1 MSINKSGPNK
11 ILVHNCSIV
20 LLGFCYFEYQDLKE
34 EKNMAEVACLTD
46 QEKRIERG
54 EGQLSPRLRINKFL
68 SKFRDQ
74 VPRIDIERAVL
85 ITESMAQTEQHPMN
99 IRKAKAL
106 HHIFNNIDVVIEDNE
121 LIVGTCGGAGRHS
134 ILFPE
139 LRGPWFEKALRGA
152 QEGKGYRISDEDIQV
167 IKEKVIP
174 YWKGKSAHE
183 RYLAML
189 PSDTK
194 EIIYGDGDW
203 GSAGLLQDNA
213 NINATLNWAGNYQK
227 IIDRGLLNI
236 KREMEDRLSQIPD
249 NDYTK
254 MAFLQSSIIVCD
266 GLIDYAKRY
275 AKKARE
281 MAQNE
286 TDSKRKAELENIAQN
301 CEWVPAHP
309 ARNFWEALQCQWF
322 VQTAYKLEQP
332 TVGVISLGRFDQYMY
347 PTFIKDIKTGVID
360 EEKALE
366 LMECVWYKIANYVP
380 FNITATNNYFEGYC
394 HFEQTVLGGQ
404 TKDGKDASNELTYL
418 VLRSKKEFPL
428 HYPDLSVR
436 VHSRTPDTLIHAIV
450 DLVKEGTGFPK
461 LLNDEEIIPQLLE
474 YDASI
479 KDARDYVPC
488 ACTEVRLLD
497 NDTYMTVGCNPNTV
511 AALEMAMNEGVVNI
525 DGKKKK
531 LMIPSIKSADIKTYE
546 DLITNFTEAWDFLVQ
561 HYYIRQSALEISNAA
576 CLAAPFMSM
585 LNDTCVET
593 LTDIHQPIHSKGSS
607 KDTGN
612 MSIIGFGTIIESLTA
627 IKKIVFKDEMI
638 TLGKLKE
645 ALEVD
650 FEGHEKIRQML
661 LNAPQFGNNDE
672 FADEVA
678 RQVDEIICEV
688 VQRYRTPNGP
698 QNLKFVPVTTHVA
711 MGRRMGA
718 TPNGRKAG
726 EAFSEG
732 VSPTQGR
739 DTEGPLA
746 TLLSIAKAKSRV
758 YNNNLARLVNIKI
771 SPQVLAGEKGTRDLM
786 ELIRTFVDLKLWH
799 IQFAVINKSTLIKAQ
814 KDPEKYRNLIV
825 RVAGYSAYFTEL
837 SPGLQNEIINRTE
850 HLMC

>member
-1 MSINKSGPNK
+1 
-11 ILVHNCSIV
+11 
-20 LLGFCYFEYQDLKE
+20 
-34 EKNMAEVACLTD
+34 MAEVACLTN

-54 EGQLSPRLRINKFL
+54 EGQLSPRPRINAFL

-74 VPRIDIERAVL
+74 VPRIDIQRAVL
-85 ITESMAQTEQHPMN
+85 FTESMSQTEEYPMN

-106 HHIFNNIDVVIEDNE
+106 HHIFNNINVVIEDNE
-121 LIVGTCGGAGRHS
+121 LIVGTCSSRPGRHA

-139 LRGPWFEKALRGA
+139 LRGPWLEKALRGA
-152 QEGKGYRISDEDIQV
+152 QQSQAFLVSDEDIEIV
-167 IKEKVIP
+167 KEKVIP

-189 PSDTK
+189 PKDTK
-194 EIIYGDGDW
+194 EIIYGDDDW

-213 NINATLNWAGNYQK
+213 NINATLNWAGNYK
-227 IIDRGLLNI
+227 KVIERGLLDI
-236 KREMEDRLSQIPD
+236 KREMEERLSQVPD

-254 MAFLQSSIIVCD
+254 MAFLQSAIIVCD
-266 GLIDYAKRY
+266 GLMDYAKRY

-281 MAQNE
+281 MALEE
-286 TDSKRKAELENIAQN
+286 TDPNRKAELEMIAQN

-347 PTFIKDIKTGVID
+347 PTFIKDLKAGVID
-360 EEKALE
+360 EERALE
-366 LMECVWYKIANYVP
+366 LMECLWFKIANYVP
-380 FNITATNNYFEGYC
+380 FNVTATNNYFEGYC

-404 TKDGKDASNELTYL
+404 TKEGRDATNELTYL

-436 VHSRTPDTLIHAIV
+436 VHSRTPDRLLYAIV
-450 DLVKEGTGFPK
+450 DLIKEGTGFPK
-461 LLNDEEIIPQLLE
+461 LLNDEEIIPRILQNGV
-474 YDASI
+474 SI
-479 KDARDYVPC
+479 NDARDYTPC

-497 NDTYMTVGCNPNTV
+497 IDTYMAVGCNPNTV
-511 AALEMAMNEGVVNI
+511 AALEMAMNDGVVTI

-531 LMIPSIKSADIKTYE
+531 LMTPSIKATDIKSYE
-546 DLITNFTEAWDFLVQ
+546 DLINNFTEAFDFLVR
-561 HYYIRQSALEISNAA
+561 HYYIRQAALEISNAA

-593 LTDIHQPIHSKGSS
+593 LTDIHQPIHGKGVS

-612 MSIIGFGTIIESLTA
+612 MSIIGFGTVIESLTA
-627 IKKIVFKDEMI
+627 MKKLVFEDKII
-638 TLGKLKE
+638 TLDELKE
-645 ALEVD
+645 ALEAN
-650 FEGHEKIRQML
+650 FEGYERLREML
-661 LNAPQFGNNDE
+661 LNAPQYGNNDDY
-672 FADEVA
+672 ADEVA

-746 TLLSIAKAKSRV
+746 TLMSIAKARSRV
-758 YNNNLARLVNIKI
+758 YNNDLARLINIKI

-786 ELIRTFVDLKLWH
+786 NLIRTFVDLKLWH
-799 IQFAVINKSTLIKAQ
+799 IQFAVINRETLIKAQ
-814 KDPEKYRNLIV
+814 KDPDKYRNLIV

-850 HLMC
+850 HECI

>member
-1 MSINKSGPNK
+1 
-11 ILVHNCSIV
+11 
-20 LLGFCYFEYQDLKE
+20 
-34 EKNMAEVACLTD
+34 MAQVAYLTE
-46 QEKRIERG
+46 QEKRIESG
-54 EGQLSPRLRINKFL
+54 HGQMSPRSRINGFL

-74 VPRIDIERAVL
+74 VPRIDIQRAVL
-85 ITESMAQTEQHPMN
+85 FTESMSQTEEYPMN
-99 IRKAKAL
+99 IRRAKAL
-106 HHIFNNIDVVIEDNE
+106 HHIFNHIDVVIEDNE

-139 LRGPWFEKALRGA
+139 LRGPWLEKALKA
-152 QEGKGYRISDEDIQV
+152 AKEGNGYRITDKEIQI

-183 RYLAML
+183 RYLSML
-189 PSDTK
+189 PNETK
-194 EIIYGDGDW
+194 ELIYGDDDW

-213 NINATLNWAGNYQK
+213 NINATLNWAGHYK
-227 IIDRGLLNI
+227 KVIDKGLLAI
-236 KREMEDRLSQIPD
+236 KKEMEERLSQVRN
-249 NDYTK
+249 NDYNK
-254 MAFLQSSIIVCD
+254 KAFLQSAIIVCD

-275 AKKARE
+275 AKRARE
-281 MAQNE
+281 LASME
-286 TDSKRKAELENIAQN
+286 RDLVRKKELETIAQN
-301 CEWVPAHP
+301 CEWIPAHP

-347 PTFIKDIKTGVID
+347 PTFIKDYKAGVID

-366 LMECVWYKIANYVP
+366 LMECLWFKIANYVP
-380 FNITATNNYFEGYC
+380 YNVTATNNYFEGYC

-404 TKDGKDASNELTYL
+404 TRYGQDASNELTYL

-436 VHSRTPDTLIHAIV
+436 VHSRTPDRLLYAIV
-450 DLVKEGTGFPK
+450 ELIKEGTGFPK
-461 LLNDEEIIPQLLE
+461 LLNDEEIIPQLLH
-474 YDASI
+474 DGANTH
-479 KDARDYVPC
+479 DARDYTPC

-497 NDTYMTVGCNPNTV
+497 LDTYVTVGCNPNTV
-511 AALEMAMNEGVVNI
+511 AALEMAINDGVVTI

-531 LMIPSIKSADIKTYE
+531 LMTPSIKFSDIKTYE
-546 DLITNFTEAWDFLVQ
+546 DVLNNFTEAWDFLVK
-561 HYYIRQSALEISNAA
+561 HYYIRQAALEISNAA

-585 LNDTCVET
+585 LNDACVEA
-593 LTDIHQPIHSKGSS
+593 LTDIHQPIFGIGLS

-612 MSIIGFGTIIESLTA
+612 LSVIGFGTVIESLTA
-627 IKKIVFKDEMI
+627 IKKLIFEDKAFDLE
-638 TLGKLKE
+638 KLKE
-645 ALEVD
+645 ALETN
-650 FEGHEKIRQML
+650 FEDHERIRQML
-661 LNAPQFGNNDE
+661 LNVPQYGNNE
-672 FADEVA
+672 HYADEIA
-678 RQVDEIICEV
+678 RQVDEIICGV
-688 VQRYRTPNGP
+688 MQCYQTPNGP

-711 MGRRMGA
+711 MGKRMGA

-739 DTEGPLA
+739 DSQGPLA
-746 TLLSIAKAKSRV
+746 TLISIAKAKSRK

-771 SPQVLAGEKGTRDLM
+771 SPQVLSGEKGTRDLM

-799 IQFAVINKSTLIKAQ
+799 IQFFVINKSTLLKAQ
-814 KDPEKYRNLIV
+814 KNPEKYRNLIV

-837 SPGLQNEIINRTE
+837 SPNLQNEIINRTE
-850 HLMC
+850 HQLC